1 MHMMNTW
8 SFIENK
14 LSQEKSLYL
23 MVVIEI
29 HGSSP
34 GKQGFNMAV
43 CSDGSL
49 NGSIGGGSM
58 EFKLVEQCKKMLAIG
73 EQQSFIKK
81 QVHKSNVE
89 DGSGMMCSGE
99 QIIAFVP
106 LVPSDIQN
114 VIRITSC
121 LEKKETGI
129 LEFSESGYRFSQ
141 SNESSEFQYYC
152 SITNEEKWE
161 FSEVIGYKNIIYI
174 IGAGHVGFAVSKLFS
189 QLGFKVVLID
199 NRPNLSMLNDNPFAD
214 EKLIVNYDNIG
225 KYISNGENSYVII
238 MTNNH
243 THDKKVLSLL
253 LRKKVKYL
261 GMMGSK
267 EKVATIKNQ
276 IINDGFHRG
285 EFNHLHAPIG
295 ISISSETPDEIAISI
310 AAEVIQ
316 VKNTE

>member
-1 MHMMNTW
+1 MSIWN
-8 SFIENK
+8 FIENK
-14 LSQEKSLYL
+14 LNEEKSIYL
-23 MVVIEI
+23 MIVIEI

-34 GKQGFNMAV
+34 GKQGFSMAV

-58 EFKLVEQCKKMLAIG
+58 EFNLVEQCKKMLAAG

-81 QVHKSNVE
+81 QIHKGNVE

-99 QIIAFVP
+99 QTIAFIP
-106 LVPSDIQN
+106 LIPSDIQN
-114 VIRITSC
+114 VVKIASC

-129 LEFSESGYRFSQ
+129 LELSEKGYSFSRSIESF
-141 SNESSEFQYYC
+141 ESQYYC
-152 SITNEEKWE
+152 SVTNEEKWK
-161 FSEVIGYKNIIYI
+161 FSEVIGYKNTIYI

-199 NRPNLSMLNDNPFAD
+199 NRSNLSMLNDNSFAD

-225 KYISNGENSYVII
+225 KYICEGENSYVII

-243 THDKKVLSLL
+243 THDKDVLSLL

-267 EKVATIKNQ
+267 EKVATIINQ
-276 IINDGFHRG
+276 IKKDDFADNDFK
-285 EFNHLHAPIG
+285 HLHAPIG

-310 AAEVIQ
+310 AAEIIR
-316 VKNTE
+316 VKNPG

>member
-1 MHMMNTW
+1 
-8 SFIENK
+8 
-14 LSQEKSLYL
+14 

-34 GKQGFNMAV
+34 GKQGFSMAV

-58 EFKLVEQCKKMLAIG
+58 EFNLVEQCKKMLAAG

-81 QVHKSNVE
+81 QVHKGNVK

-99 QIIAFVP
+99 QTIAFIP
-106 LVPSDIQN
+106 LIPSDIQN
-114 VIRITSC
+114 VVKITSC

-129 LEFSESGYRFSQ
+129 LELSEKGYRFSQ
-141 SNESSEFQYYC
+141 SNESFEFQYHC
-152 SITNEEKWE
+152 SITNKEKWE

-189 QLGFKVVLID
+189 QLGFKVVLFD
-199 NRPNLSMLNDNPFAD
+199 NRPNLSMLNNNPFAD
-214 EKLIVNYDNIG
+214 EKLTVNYDNIG
-225 KYISNGENSYVII
+225 KYISDGENSYVII

-243 THDKKVLSLL
+243 AHDKEVLSLL
-253 LRKKVKYL
+253 SRKNVKYL

-267 EKVATIKNQ
+267 EKVAAIKNQ
-276 IINDGFHRG
+276 IINDGFTPDELH
-285 EFNHLHAPIG
+285 HLHAPIG

-310 AAEVIQ
+310 AAEIIQ
-316 VKNTE
+316 VKNSE

>member
-1 MHMMNTW
+1 
-8 SFIENK
+8 
-14 LSQEKSLYL
+14 

-34 GKQGFNMAV
+34 GKQGFSMAV

-58 EFKLVEQCKKMLAIG
+58 EFNLVEQCKKMLAAG

-81 QVHKSNVE
+81 QVHKGNVK

-99 QIIAFVP
+99 QTIAFIP
-106 LVPSDIQN
+106 LISSDIQN
-114 VIRITSC
+114 VVKITSC
-121 LEKKETGI
+121 HEKKETGI
-129 LEFSESGYRFSQ
+129 LELSEKGYRFSQ
-141 SNESSEFQYYC
+141 SSESFEFQYHC
-152 SITNEEKWE
+152 SITNQEKWE

-189 QLGFKVVLID
+189 QLGFKVVLFD
-199 NRPNLSMLNDNPFAD
+199 NRPNLSMLNNNPFAD
-214 EKLIVNYDNIG
+214 EKLTVNYDNIG
-225 KYISNGENSYVII
+225 KYISDGENSYVII

-243 THDKKVLSLL
+243 AHDKEVLSLL
-253 LRKKVKYL
+253 SRKNVKYL

-267 EKVATIKNQ
+267 EKVAAIKNQ
-276 IINDGFHRG
+276 IINDGFTPDELH
-285 EFNHLHAPIG
+285 HLHSPIG

-310 AAEVIQ
+310 AAEIIQ
-316 VKNTE
+316 VKNSE